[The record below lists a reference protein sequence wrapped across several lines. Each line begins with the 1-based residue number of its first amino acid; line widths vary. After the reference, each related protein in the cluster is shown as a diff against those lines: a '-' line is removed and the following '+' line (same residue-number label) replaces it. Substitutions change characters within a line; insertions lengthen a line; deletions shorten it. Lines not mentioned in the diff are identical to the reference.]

1 MDTSNT
7 SFWLALKFGFILI
20 GEWIRL
26 HSNWLSNW
34 ACFWL
39 ALKLSFILIGWDCH
53 FVSQIST
60 FMKWLFFDK
69 CEKVK
74 LLPHQRNIYF
84 YRLKFPIQKLDNI
97 LDLGYFRKTFEA
109 DHQPIVSN
117 LISQPYRSS
126 GTCHSS
132 ADITVSI
139 RVQILV
145 WSRGKSG
152 GENWLM
158 I

>member
-1 MDTSNT
+1 MFCHFYRIEHISIMDTSNT

-84 YRLKFPIQKLDNI
+84 YRLKFPIQKLDN
-97 LDLGYFRKTFEA
+97 DLGYFRKTFEA
-109 DHQPIVSN
+109 VHQAIRGSRTQDDMAHPDLHSR
-117 LISQPYRSS
+117 QP
-126 GTCHSS
+126 
-132 ADITVSI
+132 
-139 RVQILV
+139 
-145 WSRGKSG
+145 WSRGLG
-152 GENWLM
+152 HMDGNG
-158 I
+158 